1 MLHPSLKNK
10 IKPHLQYPEASDA
23 WFQISQDILGVANWD
38 GKIQR
43 LNRSWET
50 TLGFT
55 IAESRQFFQLVHPDD
70 REFTLAKWQQL
81 AGMTNGTVN
90 FQNRYRRSD
99 GTYIKLSW
107 TVTSRRQLVYF
118 TGRFTPDLLGTS
130 HTGNYNWRPSC
141 STDHNSNGKDPIQ
154 TAKMLWEQAQIIDQ
168 IHDAVITT
176 DLQGI
181 VTSWNQGAVRLFGY
195 STFEILGQNLS
206 WIYPEGFSHTS
217 KFVRQ
222 QIIAPLQQ
230 QGCMEMEVQLRRKGG
245 AKFWAHLSLTVLR
258 DEAGLAVGTI
268 GCFQDIEERKAAEE
282 GLKKANEELE
292 ARVEAR
298 TAALSATLSQ
308 LEEVVA
314 QLHREIKE
322 RQRVEEHLRHS
333 QDMLQLIL
341 DNIPQYIFWK
351 DTNSVYQG
359 CNRNFAR
366 IAGVSNP
373 EDIIGK
379 TDYDLPWKP
388 EEAEGF
394 RELDRRA
401 IQADRAEYH
410 ILQPRL
416 QANGKQAWMDVNKI
430 PLHDGCGKVV
440 GLLGTMEDVTDRLK
454 AAEALAKS
462 EAKFRSLI
470 QNSSDLIT
478 ILEPDGIV
486 RYASPA
492 LEKITGFKP
501 EDLIGKNVLEIV
513 HPKDSFLITKEF
525 ENLVNNPS
533 HLVSVELRCRQRD
546 GSWCWLEVTC
556 SNLLADPAVTG
567 IVVNS
572 RDITERKR
580 ADSILRESEQ
590 ALREQAHQLETTLEE
605 LKHTQTQLIQTEKM
619 SSLGL
624 LVAGVAHE
632 INNPVNFIH
641 GNISHAKLYVQDLLN
656 ILHLYQEKYPDPG
669 PEITAIAEEM
679 EMDFLMT
686 DLPKMLNSMKLGSE
700 RIQDIVLSLR
710 NFSRVDEGGMKEAD
724 IHQGIDDTVL
734 ILQHRLR
741 DGGKSG
747 AGKSRKFGIELM
759 REYGDLPKVQ
769 CNIGQLNQVFMN
781 ILANAIDALE
791 EAACK
796 NAEAMDSQPQI
807 RIRTEV
813 RNGNAGDMNEGR
825 GEAVVIRISDNGPGM
840 SEEVIRRLFD
850 PFFTTKPVGKGTGLG
865 LAISYQIVVEKHK
878 GSLGCVS
885 APGKGTEFTIAIP
898 LRQN

>member
-10 IKPHLQYPEASDA
+10 IKPHFQYPEASDA
-23 WFQISQDILGVANWD
+23 WFHISQDILGIASWD
-38 GKIQR
+38 GKIQQ
-43 LNRSWET
+43 LNPIWES

-81 AGMTNGTVN
+81 AAMTSGTVS
-90 FQNRYRRSD
+90 FQNRYRRAD
-99 GTYIKLSW
+99 GTYIRLSW
-107 TVTSRRQLVYF
+107 TATSRRQLVYF
-118 TGRFTPDLLGTS
+118 TGRLTPDVLGTS

-141 STDHNSNGKDPIQ
+141 STDNNTNGKDPIH

-181 VTSWNQGAVRLFGY
+181 VTSWNQGAVRLFGH
-195 STFEILGQNLS
+195 STFEILGQHLGL
-206 WIYPEGFSHTS
+206 IYPEGFSHTS
-217 KFVRQ
+217 KFIRQ
-222 QIIAPLQQ
+222 QIIEPLQKL
-230 QGCMEMEVQLRRKGG
+230 GSMEMEVQLRRKGG

-282 GLKKANEELE
+282 ELKQANEELE
-292 ARVEAR
+292 ARVVAR
-298 TAALSATLSQ
+298 TAALSATLGQ

-314 QLHREIKE
+314 QLHREIND

-333 QDMLQLIL
+333 QEMLQLIL

-379 TDYDLPWKP
+379 TDYDLPWKQ

-401 IQADRAEYH
+401 MQADRAEYH
-410 ILQPRL
+410 ILQSRL

-430 PLHDGCGKVV
+430 PLHDGSGLVV
-440 GLLGTMEDVTDRLK
+440 GLLGTMEDVTARIK

-486 RYASPA
+486 RYASPS

-501 EDLIGKNVLEIV
+501 EDLIGKNALEIV
-513 HPKDSFLITKEF
+513 HPKDSFLLTKGF
-525 ENLVNNPS
+525 ENLVSNPS
-533 HLVSVELRCRQRD
+533 HLVNIELRCRQRD

-556 SNLLADPAVTG
+556 SNLLADPAVSG

-580 ADSILRESEQ
+580 AESVLRESAQALQEQ
-590 ALREQAHQLETTLEE
+590 AQQLEATLEE
-605 LKHTQTQLIQTEKM
+605 LKQTQTQLIQTEKM

-641 GNISHAKLYVQDLLN
+641 GNISHAKLYVQDLLK

-669 PEITAIAEEM
+669 TEIAAVAEEM

-686 DLPKMLNSMKLGSE
+686 DLPKLLNSMKLGSE

-741 DGGKSG
+741 DGGKSDS
-747 AGKSRKFGIELM
+747 GKPRKFGIELI
-759 REYGDLPKVQ
+759 REYGNLPKVE
-769 CNIGQLNQVFMN
+769 CNMGQLNQVFMN

-796 NAEAMDSQPQI
+796 DSEAMAPQPQI
-807 RIRTEV
+807 RICTEV
-813 RNGNAGDMNEGR
+813 RNAPTGDMEGGR
-825 GEAVVIRISDNGPGM
+825 GGAVVIRISDNGPGM
-840 SEEVIRRLFD
+840 PEEVIHRLFD

-885 APGKGTEFTIAIP
+885 EPGKGTEFAIAIP

>member
-1 MLHPSLKNK
+1 MFNPSLKNK
-10 IKPHLQYPEASDA
+10 IKPHFKYSQSSEP
-23 WFQISQDILGVANWD
+23 WFHISQDIMGSASWD
-38 GKIQR
+38 GKIQQ
-43 LNRSWET
+43 LNPIWES

-81 AGMTNGTVN
+81 AGMTSGTVS
-90 FQNRYRRSD
+90 FQNRYRRAD
-99 GTYIKLSW
+99 GTYLKLWW
-107 TVTSRRQLVYF
+107 TATSRRQLVYF
-118 TGRFTPDLLGTS
+118 TGRLIPDLAGTS
-130 HTGNYNWRPSC
+130 HSDNYNWRPSC

-181 VTSWNQGAVRLFGY
+181 VTSWNQGAVRLFGH
-195 STFEILGQNLS
+195 STFEILGQHLGL
-206 WIYPEGFSHTS
+206 IYPEGFSHTS

-222 QIIAPLQQ
+222 HIIEPLQKL
-230 QGCMEMEVQLRRKGG
+230 GSMEMEVQLRRKGG
-245 AKFWAHLSLTVLR
+245 AKFWAHLSLTILR

-268 GCFQDIEERKAAEE
+268 GCVQDIDERKAAEAA
-282 GLKKANEELE
+282 LKKANEELE
-292 ARVEAR
+292 ARVVAR
-298 TAALSATLSQ
+298 TAALTAAFGQ
-308 LEEVVA
+308 LEQVVA
-314 QLHREIKE
+314 QLHQEIAD

-333 QDMLQLIL
+333 QEMLQLIL

-373 EDIIGK
+373 DDIVGK

-401 IQADRAEYH
+401 MQADRAEYH

-416 QANGKQAWMDVNKI
+416 QADGKQAWMDINKI
-430 PLHDGCGKVV
+430 PLHDGSGKVV

-486 RYASPA
+486 RYASPS

-501 EDLIGKNVLEIV
+501 EDLIGKNALEIV
-513 HPKDSFLITKEF
+513 HPKDSWLITKGF
-525 ENLVNNPS
+525 EKLVKNPS
-533 HLVSVELRCRQRD
+533 HLVCVELRCRQRD
-546 GSWCWLEVTC
+546 GSWCWLEVTG
-556 SNLLADPAVTG
+556 SNLLADPAVAG

-572 RDITERKR
+572 RDITERKL
-580 ADSILRESEQ
+580 AESVLRESEQ
-590 ALREQAHQLETTLEE
+590 ALREQAQQLEATIEE

-641 GNISHAKLYVQDLLN
+641 GNISHAKLYVQDLLK
-656 ILHLYQEKYPDPG
+656 ILHLYQEQYPDPG
-669 PEITAIAEEM
+669 SEIQAVAEEM

-686 DLPKMLNSMKLGSE
+686 DLPKLLNSMKVGSE

-747 AGKSRKFGIELM
+747 SGKPRKFGIELI
-759 REYGDLPKVQ
+759 REYGNLPKVE
-769 CNIGQLNQVFMN
+769 CNMGQINQVFMN

-796 NAEAMDSQPQI
+796 DSEAIAPQPQI

-813 RNGNAGDMNEGR
+813 RNAPTGEMDAGR
-825 GEAVVIRISDNGPGM
+825 GGAVVIRISDNGPGM
-840 SEEVIRRLFD
+840 PEEVIRRLFD

-885 APGKGTEFTIAIP
+885 EPGKGTEFVIAIP